1 MLSESKKRAH
11 IFLTGYTLRSI
22 ECFDLVEDNDFVI
35 TTNLGP
41 LHDFVSSRANA
52 YFLPTN
58 GNIKYKKI
66 SELTLEIA
74 LDNCNSDCVFYLK
87 ESMNY
92 FVRNRNPVPN
102 VILRK
107 DQFPFIHRM
116 DKFKTNTLYQLFKT
130 FRNFDKIFLWGADY
144 ALKKQISGHFYE
156 KKWSY
161 NNPLNLDFGLHTRIK
176 SEFKGEVYHICP
188 SENASAFY
196 ESVYLS

>member
-66 SELTLEIA
+66 SELSLEIA
-74 LDNCNSDCVFYLK
+74 VTNCNDDCVFYVKKSVVYYLLG
-87 ESMNY
+87 
-92 FVRNRNPVPN
+92 RDPVPQM
-102 VILRK
+102 ICRSDLI
-107 DQFPFIHRM
+107 PFFSRL
-116 DKFKTNTLYQLFKT
+116 DRFKTNTLYQI
-130 FRNFDKIFLWGADY
+130 FRNLENFDEVFLWGADY
-144 ALKKQISGHFYE
+144 ALKKPISGHFYE

-161 NNPLNLDFGLHTRIK
+161 NNPPNPDFELHTRIK
-176 SEFKGEVYHICP
+176 SEFKGKVYHICP

-196 ESVYLS
+196 ESVYLP